1 MGLTPLMGLLVLECH
16 VLPLPKLFLAT
27 LPGLGLLLNASSC
40 ARRTVSSYK
49 PKHQES
55 EVEKGF
61 CRPMQEMR
69 GLCPPSLKICAG
81 FQQSSFH
88 LSSCLFLVALDLRCC
103 LWALSTVA
111 TRGDYPRVAVRRL
124 LVVVA
129 SLVAR
134 HRLHAWELLWLQHLG
149 SVAVAPRLSCSE
161 ACEIFL
167 DQGFNLCPLQ

>member
-1 MGLTPLMGLLVLECH
+1 MGLLVLECH

-49 PKHQES
+49 PKHPES

-134 HRLHAWELLWLQHLG
+134 HRLHAWDIDTLKGCILHPFIYSTNLFFLYVPG
-149 SVAVAPRLSCSE
+149 VMPVSVLKT
-161 ACEIFL
+161 L
-167 DQGFNLCPLQ
+167 